1 MENKTIWG
9 IWGIW
14 ECQDIFWRKKIF
26 QEKTTFSEG
35 NLKLQLHFFHVGN
48 FTRNKIF
55 RRKMTS
61 GKIKRRQ
68 CLLL

>member
-1 MENKTIWG
+1 MENKT

-35 NLKLQLHFFHVGN
+35 NLKLQLHYIFF
-48 FTRNKIF
+48 
-55 RRKMTS
+55 MLETS
-61 GKIKRRQ
+61 QEIQFSEEK
-68 CLLL
+68 